1 VPPGARI
8 GMDADADKQ
17 RYHVS
22 EGGVTVLGKGAR
34 AVV

>member
-1 VPPGARI
+1 VELASDRE
-8 GMDADADKQ
+8 